1 MGEFFIDN
9 SAMLGMNPGQEKF
22 EQGGWNPQ
30 ISQPFKAWK
39 DWPKQN

>member
-22 EQGGWNPQ
+22 EQGGGETL
-30 ISQPFKAWK
+30 K
-39 DWPKQN
+39 